1 MSLPFL
7 NRRPNSGLGN
17 IRSGP
22 SDPQRNI
29 DWVML
34 GSILTLGIIGVFA
47 IYSATFWKV
56 NSDPY
61 WFTVRQVAY
70 LIVAALAAAFVMS
83 FDYQMLRE
91 RAYFLYGLSL
101 IALLLVLSVGAL
113 KGGARLSFDFGPIAF
128 QPAEFAKPAVLVAL
142 AAFYS
147 DSREDSMSY
156 SKFITGLVLLGAPT
170 VLIIVQPDLGSAFVL
185 IVGAL
190 SIMIMAGARLR
201 YLLLISFLTVTT
213 VAAAVLSGIVD
224 RYQLKRITAFI
235 NQNSTDEDLARYVFQ
250 VRYAKRA
257 VATGGWFGKGY
268 LQAPLTNGKFI
279 PVQQSDFIFSAI
291 GEQFGMLGGGVVL
304 GLFAL
309 LLFRIWRVGHLS
321 KDLFGAYICAGVF
334 GVLLWHVFQNVGM
347 TMGIMPVTGVPL
359 PFVSYGGS
367 SLVSFAIM
375 IALVENVHMRRM
387 R

>member
-1 MSLPFL
+1 MNLPFL
-7 NRRPNSGLGN
+7 NRQPNSGLGN

-29 DWVML
+29 DWVIL
-34 GSILTLGIIGVFA
+34 GSVIALGVIGAFA

-56 NSDPY
+56 DSDPY
-61 WFTVRQVAY
+61 FFAGRQVEF
-70 LIVAALAAAFVMS
+70 LIVAVAAAAAVMS
-83 FDYQMLRE
+83 IDYQMLRE

-101 IALLLVLSVGAL
+101 VALVLVLSVGAL
-113 KGGARLSFDFGPIAF
+113 KGGARLSFDLGPIAF

-142 AAFYS
+142 AGFYS

-156 SKFITGLVLLGAPT
+156 SKFISGLVLLGAPT
-170 VLIIVQPDLGSAFVL
+170 VLIILQPDLGSAFVL
-185 IVGAL
+185 IIGAL
-190 SIMIMAGARLR
+190 SILIMAGARLR

-213 VAAAVLSGIVD
+213 VAAAVLAGIVD
-224 RYQLKRITAFI
+224 RYQLRRITAFL

-304 GLFAL
+304 GLFGM
-309 LLFRIWRVGHLS
+309 LLFRIWRVAHLS
-321 KDLFGAYICAGVF
+321 KDLFGAYICAGIF
-334 GVLLWHVFQNVGM
+334 GVVLWHVFQNIGM

-367 SLVSFAIM
+367 SLVAFAMM
-375 IALVENVHMRRM
+375 IGLVESIHMRRM